1 MSERNVIR
9 FAVGL
14 TAVLA
19 LLMIGYALGSRP
31 EGDAVRLL
39 SSIALPESAEE
50 SVSKEEAAGETP
62 AEESTEAP
70 EGAGIVPVDLNTA
83 TAEELMEVPGIGEA
97 IAGRILDYRE
107 TVGRFVTVDE
117 LLNVKGIGEKTIEK
131 MRPYFY
137 VDE

>member
-31 EGDAVRLL
+31 EGDADRLL
-39 SSIALPESAEE
+39 SSMAASAE
-50 SVSKEEAAGETP
+50 SLEEPASEKAP

-107 TVGRFVTVDE
+107 TVGRFLTVDE
-117 LLNVKGIGEKTIEK
+117 LLNIKGIGEKTIEK